1 MARWPTS
8 RKRLAIKFH
17 QNTINSKNMIESN
30 TNNKLEEKIDQ
41 YVNGNLNEEEID
53 ELWSEVIFDDY
64 YYDYMK
70 TVASLKGL
78 ANGEKKSNVHF
89 LYRNSTMQWFAAAAI
104 VIVAAGL
111 ILFNVYDEQQYA
123 VQPIDSIEL
132 DYYRSAEG
140 VTETTDVN
148 EIIMSVISEANR
160 GNITS
165 AISIV
170 ENRIADIGSQEG
182 KAELLATAGSIYYN
196 EGMYLQA
203 AEYFERS
210 LDYEIENIIIQEQSY
225 WYLGNAYFQLNR
237 IEEARA
243 TLEKAYQLNGAY
255 SRIAERYIQAL
266 ASE

>member
-1 MARWPTS
+1 
-8 RKRLAIKFH
+8 
-17 QNTINSKNMIESN
+17 MIESN
-30 TNNKLEEKIDQ
+30 INNELEKKIDQ
-41 YVNGNLNEEEID
+41 YMGGNLNEEEID

-78 ANGEKKSNVHF
+78 ADGQKKSNIHF
-89 LYRNSTMQWFAAAAI
+89 LNRSSTLQWVAAAAI
-104 VIVAAGL
+104 VIIASGL
-111 ILFNVYDEQQYA
+111 ILFNVYDEQQYN
-123 VQPIDSIEL
+123 VQPINSIEL

-140 VTETTDVN
+140 VTESTDVS

-160 GNITS
+160 GNIES

-170 ENRIADIGSQEG
+170 ENSLSEISSQEG

-196 EGMYLQA
+196 EGMYLEA
-203 AEYFERS
+203 TEYFERS
-210 LDYEIENIIIQEQSY
+210 LDYEIENVIIQEQNY

-237 IEEARA
+237 IEEART

-255 SRIAERYIQAL
+255 SRVAERYIQAL

>member
-1 MARWPTS
+1 
-8 RKRLAIKFH
+8 
-17 QNTINSKNMIESN
+17 MIESN
-30 TNNKLEEKIDQ
+30 INNELEKKIDQ
-41 YVNGNLNEEEID
+41 YVGGNLNEEEID

-78 ANGEKKSNVHF
+78 ADGEKKSNIHF
-89 LYRNSTMQWFAAAAI
+89 LNRSSTLQWVAAAAI
-104 VIVAAGL
+104 IIIASGL
-111 ILFNVYDEQQYA
+111 ILFNVYDEQQYN
-123 VQPIDSIEL
+123 VQPINSIEL

-140 VTETTDVN
+140 VTESTDVS

-160 GNITS
+160 GNIAS

-170 ENRIADIGSQEG
+170 ENSINDISSQEG

-196 EGMYLQA
+196 EGMYLEA
-203 AEYFERS
+203 TEYFERS
-210 LDYEIENIIIQEQSY
+210 LDYEIENVIIQEQNY

-237 IEEARA
+237 IEEART

-255 SRIAERYIQAL
+255 SRVAERYIQAL

>member
-1 MARWPTS
+1 
-8 RKRLAIKFH
+8 
-17 QNTINSKNMIESN
+17 MIESN
-30 TNNKLEEKIDQ
+30 INNELEKKIDQ
-41 YVNGNLNEEEID
+41 YVGGNLNEEEID

-78 ANGEKKSNVHF
+78 ADGEKKSNIHF
-89 LYRNSTMQWFAAAAI
+89 LNRSSTLQWVAAAAI
-104 VIVAAGL
+104 IIIASGL
-111 ILFNVYDEQQYA
+111 ILFNVYDEQQYN
-123 VQPIDSIEL
+123 VQPINSIEL

-140 VTETTDVN
+140 VTESTDVS

-160 GNITS
+160 GNIAT
-165 AISIV
+165 AISLV
-170 ENRIADIGSQEG
+170 ENSINDISSQEG

-196 EGMYLQA
+196 EGMYLEA
-203 AEYFERS
+203 TEYFERS
-210 LDYEIENIIIQEQSY
+210 LDYEIENVIIQEQNY

-237 IEEARA
+237 IEEART

-255 SRIAERYIQAL
+255 SRVAERYIQAL

>member
-1 MARWPTS
+1 
-8 RKRLAIKFH
+8 
-17 QNTINSKNMIESN
+17 MIESN
-30 TNNKLEEKIDQ
+30 INNELEKKIDQ
-41 YVNGNLNEEEID
+41 YVGGNLNEEEID

-78 ANGEKKSNVHF
+78 ADGEKKSNIHF
-89 LYRNSTMQWFAAAAI
+89 LNRSSTLQWVAAAAI
-104 VIVAAGL
+104 VIIASGL
-111 ILFNVYDEQQYA
+111 ILFNVYDEQQYN
-123 VQPIDSIEL
+123 VQPINSIEL

-140 VTETTDVN
+140 VTESTDVS

-160 GNITS
+160 GNISS

-170 ENRIADIGSQEG
+170 ENSLSEISSQEG

-196 EGMYLQA
+196 EGMYLEA
-203 AEYFERS
+203 TEYFERS
-210 LDYEIENIIIQEQSY
+210 LDYEIENVIIQEQNY

-237 IEEARA
+237 IEEART

-255 SRIAERYIQAL
+255 SRVAERYIQAL

>member
-1 MARWPTS
+1 
-8 RKRLAIKFH
+8 
-17 QNTINSKNMIESN
+17 MIESN
-30 TNNKLEEKIDQ
+30 INNELEKKIDQ
-41 YVNGNLNEEEID
+41 YVGGNLNEEEID

-78 ANGEKKSNVHF
+78 ADGEKKSNIHF
-89 LYRNSTMQWFAAAAI
+89 LKRSSTLQWVAAAAI
-104 VIVAAGL
+104 VIIASGL
-111 ILFNVYDEQQYA
+111 ILFNVYDDQQYN
-123 VQPIDSIEL
+123 VQPIGSIEL

-140 VTETTDVN
+140 VTESTDVS

-160 GNITS
+160 GNIAS

-170 ENRIADIGSQEG
+170 ENSLSDISSKEG

-196 EGMYLQA
+196 EGMYLEA
-203 AEYFERS
+203 TEYFERS
-210 LDYEIENIIIQEQSY
+210 LDYEIENVIIQEQNY

-237 IEEARA
+237 IEEART

-255 SRIAERYIQAL
+255 SRVAERYIQAL

>member
-1 MARWPTS
+1 
-8 RKRLAIKFH
+8 
-17 QNTINSKNMIESN
+17 MIESN
-30 TNNKLEEKIDQ
+30 INNELEKKIDQ

-53 ELWSEVIFDDY
+53 ELWSQVIFDDY

-78 ANGEKKSNVHF
+78 ANGERRSNVHF
-89 LYRNSTMQWFAAAAI
+89 LYRNSTLQWFAAAAI
-104 VIVAAGL
+104 VIIAAGL
-111 ILFNVYDEQQYA
+111 ILFNVYDEQQYN
-123 VQPIDSIEL
+123 VQPINSIEL

-140 VTETTDVN
+140 ITESTDVS

-165 AISIV
+165 AITIV
-170 ENRIADIGSQEG
+170 ENNITEINTPEG

-196 EGMYLQA
+196 EGMYMEA

-210 LDYEIENIIIQEQSY
+210 LDYEIENVIIQEQNY

-237 IEEARA
+237 IEEARS

>member
-1 MARWPTS
+1 
-8 RKRLAIKFH
+8 
-17 QNTINSKNMIESN
+17 MIESN
-30 TNNKLEEKIDQ
+30 INNELEKKIDQ
-41 YVNGNLNEEEID
+41 YVGGNLNEEEID

-78 ANGEKKSNVHF
+78 ADGEKKSNVHF
-89 LYRNSTMQWFAAAAI
+89 LSRSSTLQWVAAAAV
-104 VIVAAGL
+104 VIIASGL
-111 ILFNVYDEQQYA
+111 ILFNVYDEQQYN
-123 VQPIDSIEL
+123 VQPINSIEL

-140 VTETTDVN
+140 FTESTDVS

-160 GNITS
+160 GNIAA

-170 ENRIADIGSQEG
+170 ENSINDISSQEG

-196 EGMYLQA
+196 EGMYLEA
-203 AEYFERS
+203 TEYFERS
-210 LDYEIENIIIQEQSY
+210 LDYEIENVIIQEQNY

-237 IEEARA
+237 IEEARS

-255 SRIAERYIQAL
+255 SRVAERYIQAL

>member
-1 MARWPTS
+1 
-8 RKRLAIKFH
+8 
-17 QNTINSKNMIESN
+17 MIESN
-30 TNNKLEEKIDQ
+30 INNELEKKIDQ
-41 YVNGNLNEEEID
+41 YVGGNLNEEEID

-78 ANGEKKSNVHF
+78 ADGEKKSNIHF
-89 LYRNSTMQWFAAAAI
+89 LNRSSTLQWVAAAAI
-104 VIVAAGL
+104 VIIASGL
-111 ILFNVYDEQQYA
+111 ILFNVYDEQQYN
-123 VQPIDSIEL
+123 VQPISSIEL

-140 VTETTDVN
+140 VTESTDVS

-160 GNITS
+160 GNIAS

-170 ENRIADIGSQEG
+170 ENSLSDISSKEG

-196 EGMYLQA
+196 EGMYLEA
-203 AEYFERS
+203 TEYFERS
-210 LDYEIENIIIQEQSY
+210 LDYEIENVIIQEQNY

-237 IEEARA
+237 IEEART

-255 SRIAERYIQAL
+255 SRVAERYIQAL

>member
-1 MARWPTS
+1 
-8 RKRLAIKFH
+8 
-17 QNTINSKNMIESN
+17 MIESN
-30 TNNKLEEKIDQ
+30 INNELEKKIDQ
-41 YVNGNLNEEEID
+41 YVGGNLNEEEID

-78 ANGEKKSNVHF
+78 ANGEKKSNIHF
-89 LYRNSTMQWFAAAAI
+89 LNRSSTLQWLAAAAI
-104 VIVAAGL
+104 VIIASGL
-111 ILFNVYDEQQYA
+111 ILFNVYDEQQYN
-123 VQPIDSIEL
+123 VQPINSIEL

-140 VTETTDVN
+140 VAESTDVS

-160 GNITS
+160 GNIAS

-170 ENRIADIGSQEG
+170 ENSISDISSQEG

-196 EGMYLQA
+196 EGMYLEA
-203 AEYFERS
+203 TEYFERS
-210 LDYEIENIIIQEQSY
+210 LDYEIENVIIQEQNY

-255 SRIAERYIQAL
+255 SRVAERYIQAL

>member
-1 MARWPTS
+1 
-8 RKRLAIKFH
+8 
-17 QNTINSKNMIESN
+17 MIESN
-30 TNNKLEEKIDQ
+30 INNELEKKIDQ
-41 YVNGNLNEEEID
+41 YVGGNLNEEEID

-78 ANGEKKSNVHF
+78 ADGEKKSNIHF
-89 LYRNSTMQWFAAAAI
+89 LNRSSTLQWVAAAAI
-104 VIVAAGL
+104 IIIASGL
-111 ILFNVYDEQQYA
+111 ILFNVYDEQQYN
-123 VQPIDSIEL
+123 VQPINSIEL

-140 VTETTDVN
+140 VTESTDVS

-160 GNITS
+160 GNIAT

-170 ENRIADIGSQEG
+170 ENSINDISSQEG

-196 EGMYLQA
+196 EGMYLEA
-203 AEYFERS
+203 TEYFERS
-210 LDYEIENIIIQEQSY
+210 LDYEIENVIIQEQNY

-237 IEEARA
+237 IEEART

-255 SRIAERYIQAL
+255 SRVAERYIQAL

>member
-1 MARWPTS
+1 
-8 RKRLAIKFH
+8 
-17 QNTINSKNMIESN
+17 MIESN
-30 TNNKLEEKIDQ
+30 INNELEKKIDR
-41 YVNGNLNEEEID
+41 YVGGNLNEEEID

-78 ANGEKKSNVHF
+78 ADGEKKSNIHF
-89 LYRNSTMQWFAAAAI
+89 LNRSSTLQWIAAAAI
-104 VIVAAGL
+104 VIIASGL
-111 ILFNVYDEQQYA
+111 ILFNVYDEQQYN
-123 VQPIDSIEL
+123 VQPINSIEL

-140 VTETTDVN
+140 VTESTDVS

-160 GNITS
+160 GNIES

-170 ENRIADIGSQEG
+170 ENSLSEISSQEG

-196 EGMYLQA
+196 EGMYLEA
-203 AEYFERS
+203 TEYFERS
-210 LDYEIENIIIQEQSY
+210 LDYEIENVIIQEQNY

-237 IEEARA
+237 IDEART

-255 SRIAERYIQAL
+255 SRVAERYIQAL

>member
-1 MARWPTS
+1 
-8 RKRLAIKFH
+8 
-17 QNTINSKNMIESN
+17 MIESN
-30 TNNKLEEKIDQ
+30 INNELEKKIDQ
-41 YVNGNLNEEEID
+41 YVGGNLNEEEID

-78 ANGEKKSNVHF
+78 ADGEKKSNIHF
-89 LYRNSTMQWFAAAAI
+89 LNRSSTLQWVAAAAI
-104 VIVAAGL
+104 VIIASGL
-111 ILFNVYDEQQYA
+111 ILFNVYDEQQYN
-123 VQPIDSIEL
+123 VQPINSIEL

-140 VTETTDVN
+140 VTESTDVS

-160 GNITS
+160 GNIAS

-170 ENRIADIGSQEG
+170 ENSINDISSQEG

-196 EGMYLQA
+196 EGMYLEA
-203 AEYFERS
+203 TEYFERS
-210 LDYEIENIIIQEQSY
+210 LDYEIENVIIQEQNY

-237 IEEARA
+237 IEEART

-255 SRIAERYIQAL
+255 SRVAERYIQAL